1 MGRSFEVTYKDTLFL
16 SGGNGSSGGGGGGGS
31 GGAGGGGGSAGGSKA
46 LIYSFAFVFIY

>member
-16 SGGNGSSGGGGGGGS
+16 SGGNGSSGGGSGGG
-31 GGAGGGGGSAGGSKA
+31 GGGGGSAGGSKA

>member
-16 SGGNGSSGGGGGGGS
+16 SGGN
-31 GGAGGGGGSAGGSKA
+31 GGGGGSAGGSKA

>member
-16 SGGNGSSGGGGGGGS
+16 S

>member
-16 SGGNGSSGGGGGGGS
+16 SGGGGGGSGGGGGG
-31 GGAGGGGGSAGGSKA
+31 GGGGGSAGGSKA